1 MTEQTSIPSD
11 DLQQAEQLIL
21 QKNYDEALTIIRKHW
36 LTHPQ
41 DLQAVRLLSRLM
53 KVQGKTELSGNLY
66 KLSETAEALSDDVQ
80 NQFEAGFK
88 LIDERE
94 LQLAVLLLERC
105 VNKMPDHSVISYE
118 LGFALMSLH
127 RFAEAIPY
135 FLLSGSKENDFD
147 TQLNLC
153 VCYTF
158 TRNME
163 EAQKL
168 LEALQSHASGEEEIR
183 EVSNRRV
190 VLKRLERFK
199 NKQALTPR
207 DWLYVLYGTVLLS
220 EPNLQSLTDATK
232 PGITGLTTTTAGKS
246 GSVKPSYR
254 DVAWTLL
261 VLEKLLMEL
270 GYEFDVIE
278 FYSPLSRPMAEA
290 LAHKLDLPAK
300 SFGGQKIKDRALMI
314 MAWAPNIIGPHKS
327 FLPNSK
333 RRVLFAYGLGALQ
346 PLPLTPDVVA
356 QVCDHLELPWSESM
370 DEDAEQKNFLK
381 IGRVDMPDQRQAAAS
396 DQILAQI
403 AELESDPDI
412 IDTVQRLSD
421 YYKPKD
427 ELLVLGNPEHFP
439 DRPEYTAEI
448 IL

>member
-1 MTEQTSIPSD
+1 MV
-11 DLQQAEQLIL
+11 
-21 QKNYDEALTIIRKHW
+21 QKNYADALSIIRKHW
-36 LTHPQ
+36 LMNPE

-53 KVQGKTELSGNLY
+53 KIQGKTELSGNLY
-66 KLSETAEALSDDVQ
+66 KLSESAEALSDDVQ

-105 VNKMPDHSVISYE
+105 VKKMPDHSVISYE
-118 LGFALMSLH
+118 LGFALMSLN
-127 RFAEAIPY
+127 RFSEAIPY
-135 FLLSGSKENDFD
+135 FLLSGTKDTDFD

-163 EAQKL
+163 EATKL
-168 LEALQSHASGEEEIR
+168 LELLQQHASGQEEIK
-183 EVSNRRV
+183 EVSNRRII
-190 VLKRLERFK
+190 LKRLDRFK
-199 NKQALTPR
+199 NKTALTPR

-220 EPNLQSLTDATK
+220 EPSLTDLTNATK
-232 PGITGLTTTTAGKS
+232 AGITGLTTTTAGKA

-261 VLEKLLMEL
+261 VTEKLLNEL

-290 LAHKLDLPAK
+290 LAYKLDLPAK
-300 SFGGQKIKDRALMI
+300 SFGGQKIKERALMI

-333 RRVLFAYGLGALQ
+333 RRVLFSYGLGALQ

-356 QVCDHLELPWSESM
+356 QVCDHLELPWSENM
-370 DEDAEQKNFLK
+370 EEDAELRNNLK
-381 IGRVDMPDQRQAAAS
+381 IGRIDLPDQRQAAAC
-396 DQILAQI
+396 DKILAEI

-421 YYKPKD
+421 YYKPK
-427 ELLVLGNPEHFP
+427 EENLVLGNPEHFP

-448 IL
+448 IF